1 MTVSKVYAVLA
12 KKATLVIIL
21 ISLITTVL
29 GLATLIL
36 EGGFELNLST
46 TSFNVKVTGNGSK
59 P

>member
-1 MTVSKVYAVLA
+1 MQVDKVYAVLA

>member
-21 ISLITTVL
+21 LSLITTVL

>member
-21 ISLITTVL
+21 LSLITAVL
-29 GLATLIL
+29 GLAALTLD
-36 EGGFELNLST
+36 GGFELNLST
-46 TSFNVKVTGNGSK
+46 TSFNVKVTGKGNS

>member
-1 MTVSKVYAVLA
+1 MNVDKVYAVLA

-21 ISLITTVL
+21 LSLITTVL

>member
-1 MTVSKVYAVLA
+1 MQVDKVYAVLA

-21 ISLITTVL
+21 LSLITTVL

>member
-21 ISLITTVL
+21 LCLITTVL
-29 GLATLIL
+29 GLAALYK
-36 EGGFELNLST
+36 EGHFELNLST
-46 TSFNVKVTGNGSK
+46 TSFNVKVTGKGTS